1 MIIPGEEM
9 YKLSVKTEFSAAH
22 NLRHYKGKCE
32 ALHGHNWK
40 VEAVISAKKTDTNGL
55 AMDFHEIKDILKE
68 TLEELDHKHLNQI
81 SYFKKNNPTSEN
93 IARYLFDRLDSQ
105 LKKGLVYLSEVTVW
119 ESDNCSATY
128 YK

>member
-81 SYFKKNNPTSEN
+81 AYFKKNNPTSEN
-93 IARYLFDRLDSQ
+93 IACYLFGRLDGQ

-128 YK
+128 CK